1 MAEEQVYAQLYQLD
15 AQQKLAR
22 EVAEA
27 QEKQKLINET
37 LSVLDW
43 QKQTREINKNKEK
56 QLVAEERAMLK
67 TQWDRELAHEKKV
80 EEERY
85 ILNRERNKEL
95 IAHNAQ
101 EKILRE
107 QAELSEKQRD
117 LILLNQQIEF
127 ERAVAAAEHEEKMKH
142 RRETIEIQKFAL
154 QEAEDKHAYEAMIDK
169 LVAQENAKQWN
180 HREQQW
186 DRED

>member
-1 MAEEQVYAQLYQLD
+1 MAEEQVYAQLYALD

-27 QEKQKLINET
+27 QEKQKLIHET

-43 QKQTREINKNKEK
+43 QKQTREINKNAEK
-56 QLVAEERAMLK
+56 QLTA
-67 TQWDRELAHEKKV
+67 Q

-85 ILNRERNKEL
+85 ILNLERNKEL

-117 LILLNQQIEF
+117 LILLNQALEYQRSVE
-127 ERAVAAAEHEEKMKH
+127 AAEHEEKMKH

-154 QEAEDKHAYEAMIDK
+154 QAQEDKHAYEAMIDK
-169 LVAQENAKQWN
+169 LVAEENAK
-180 HREQQW
+180 
-186 DRED
+186 

>member
-1 MAEEQVYAQLYQLD
+1 
-15 AQQKLAR
+15 
-22 EVAEA
+22 
-27 QEKQKLINET
+27 
-37 LSVLDW
+37 
-43 QKQTREINKNKEK
+43 
-56 QLVAEERAMLK
+56 
-67 TQWDRELAHEKKV
+67 
-80 EEERY
+80 
-85 ILNRERNKEL
+85 LNRERNKEL

>member
-56 QLVAEERAMLK
+56 QLVSEERAMLK
-67 TQWDRELAHEKKV
+67 T
-80 EEERY
+80 
-85 ILNRERNKEL
+85 
-95 IAHNAQ
+95 
-101 EKILRE
+101 
-107 QAELSEKQRD
+107 
-117 LILLNQQIEF
+117 
-127 ERAVAAAEHEEKMKH
+127 
-142 RRETIEIQKFAL
+142 
-154 QEAEDKHAYEAMIDK
+154 
-169 LVAQENAKQWN
+169 
-180 HREQQW
+180 
-186 DRED
+186 